1 MTEQRGLVRTEPSH
15 KRVRIAF
22 GGDVIVDTDDAL
34 YVWEIPYYP
43 QYYIPLGDVA
53 DGVLHPSATQ
63 TRSPSRGTADHSTV
77 RVGDREAPDA
87 AWRYP
92 DSPIEALRERVRFDW
107 GAMDAWFEE
116 DEEIFVHPRDP
127 STRVHILPSSRHV
140 TITIDGVLVAD
151 TTSRRSS
158 TRPTCRGARTS
169 PSSTCGWTCWCR
181 RPAARCA
188 RTRARRAYW
197 SLATGRRAHRH
208 RVELPGAIPRVGT
221 DRRAD
226 GVLRRPGRRHRGRR
240 APGVPAR
247 SGDVRHD
254 VKQVAP

>member
-1 MTEQRGLVRTEPSH
+1 MTEQRGRVRTEPSH

-43 QYYIPLGDVA
+43 QYYVPLGDVA

-63 TRSPSRGTADHSTV
+63 TRSPSRGTADHYTV
-77 RVGDREAPDA
+77 RAGDREAPDA

-127 STRVHILPSSRHV
+127 STRVQILPSSRHV
-140 TITIDGVLVAD
+140 TIAVDGVVVAD
-151 TTSRRSS
+151 TT
-158 TRPTCRGARTS
+158 RPTFLYETHLPRRTYIPKLDVRDGS
-169 PSSTCGWTCWCR
+169 PR
-181 RPAARCA
+181 ADVQQRRCA
-188 RTRARRAYW
+188 RTRARRA
-197 SLATGRRAHRH
+197 TGR
-208 RVELPGAIPRVGT
+208 
-221 DRRAD
+221 
-226 GVLRRPGRRHRGRR
+226 
-240 APGVPAR
+240 
-247 SGDVRHD
+247 S
-254 VKQVAP
+254 